1 MELKTVTTANDIG
14 LATILAGVLEGAG
27 IRAVLSGGSE
37 RVYPG
42 TALDEVRILVR
53 PEDLA
58 RATEVL
64 AAAEDEGIPGVDDED
79 E

>member
-14 LATILAGVLEGAG
+14 LATILVGVLEGAG

-42 TALDEVRILVR
+42 TALDAVRILVR
-53 PEDLA
+53 PEDLD
-58 RATEVL
+58 RAMEVL
-64 AAAEDEGIPGVDDED
+64 AAAEDDGIPGVDDED

>member
-14 LATILAGVLEGAG
+14 LATILMGVLESAG
-27 IRAVLSGGSE
+27 IQAVLSGGSE

-64 AAAEDEGIPGVDDED
+64 AQAEDDGIPGVDDED

>member
-14 LATILAGVLEGAG
+14 LATILLGVLESAG
-27 IRAVLSGGSE
+27 IQAVLSGGSE

-58 RATEVL
+58 QATEVL
-64 AAAEDEGIPGVDDED
+64 AQAEDAGIPDVDDED